1 MFSINNLR
9 LGTITATDYCLGS
22 VPVQKMYLGQILVFD
37 RTEAITTQY
46 VFKTETGSTTFS
58 TNAVNG
64 SFDIQ
69 IQSYKI
75 NSDGSGREELNIM
88 IANDGSMD
96 WCTPS
101 VTNSGSTHTLHLDI
115 QDNNT
120 TNSRTCR
127 ITIRQNESNQ
137 ALAINITQAAGSVD
151 IQYTFNFDGLG
162 AEEDKTESITHDAQ
176 DISSV
181 LISYKETF
189 VNGVSQNDRTYVPVT
204 YNISSG
210 STFSSVSEP
219 DITNTQVEYTIHA
232 QENVTNSGRRIA
244 VVYTQSE
251 TNKTL
256 RHILNQTAGTIDT
269 KYTFTVP
276 HPTISIPAEA
286 KGGYFTLSW
295 ESYKQDVVNGEV
307 QDAKTKVGVV
317 TNSLE
322 VPDWIQLS
330 SQEEGE
336 LGNSLKF
343 NFSDNT
349 TASERSYTFE
359 LTQQETSDR
368 LTVVVTQAG
377 ADIET
382 TYTWNV
388 TPTTVTIDGT
398 DTATIN
404 VISYKQ
410 QWIGDIQQG
419 SPTPVDFQYTN
430 PGLEESIQATKRE
443 NGTGRWTITLSGG
456 TSSVETTYQMVFT
469 ANEGDNSTTVTVNKV
484 VAGRNYGDITITEF
498 TYPDIAPASGST
510 LTPTLSY
517 TQSWGYGDSTTDG
530 GTITSGATLYFA
542 GGAVNASNGQ
552 YTYTTKGTE
561 LSEQTD
567 TQVTVTVSLNGKTK
581 TATAN
586 ASQAANTRTAVITD
600 SEFTTAYR
608 DFPASGMANVSWSG
622 YGSITHA
629 PKAEWQYTSGSKTA
643 IEASYQWIDGTDH
656 NIPSRD
662 TTVGERQKVLQRD
675 GEWYLV
681 DQCTFVEGDLEVLE
695 CIPELWQQANEVTDT
710 QYTEWTI
717 TQSNIDDV
725 SAEGDT
731 ITVSPSIKR
740 TKTDTYT
747 STATK
752 QTEETSTDFTLQSN
766 QSWAVVNGKNIN
778 VSQNTG
784 GERSATITITSNGK
798 STTFTITQ
806 STRQT
811 ITSYGDIAIDGG
823 SATDIPASGGTVKAS
838 GCTATIQV
846 TYSSGSTGTVTVPA
860 QNITYTE
867 VSAESLGTTI
877 KARTKVGT
885 STCNVSYQGKS
896 ASKQIDVYQA
906 ANNATYGKPVVSCT
920 YNDIPASG
928 GSVNPTSSFTQSVE
942 YTSGSTSTVSTGGT
956 WSYTNATNTSTGQVT
971 ASSKGKTE
979 SDRTEVKTVTANITV
994 NGKTGSKQ
1002 VVVYQQANTKTAGDI
1017 TYGEWQVSVSANPT
1031 SVPNSGGTS
1040 TITRS
1045 AYRSRTQN
1053 YSYTSGDTSIENL
1066 SNETATPTLSSNQ
1079 TWAVISGTT
1088 VNISANNADTSR
1100 TVTITA
1106 TQESKQA
1113 TCTITQGASVKVYSD
1128 LNVTGLTFKQLPA
1141 SGIAAGQHVAQS
1153 YVTGGK
1159 VTQTWGWNTATGGG
1173 TLTWNL
1179 PADISEFT
1187 TFDVQIA
1194 DTVPSLGTT
1203 EREEHT
1209 INDIFTVNISQN
1221 GKTYNAS
1228 YDGVQ
1233 EANVKTAGDKRYNE
1247 DTEDTKQN
1255 VNISPASPWEF
1266 DVGTVKTKFRL
1277 GVPTYQMYTY
1287 TSGSESEEQIADTI
1301 LIPDSVSFFETSTN
1315 TPVEWIHSRTAIFD
1329 DPDYEYQYTVEDNIT
1344 GYSRTVD
1351 VVFYV
1356 LYPDQSLIT
1365 KLPITTRITQKAS
1378 PEMEYVTATVS
1389 NVVLN
1394 DAPAS
1399 GISLQNYD
1407 NGGYNNVPNSKN
1419 YLKSCMVTVQWRY
1432 EGRQEIAGNFVKY
1445 YPDDDEF
1452 LGPPM
1457 IFYCQYN
1464 TDAQNDD
1471 NTFVRNIDEK
1481 GTTVSGRTQIP
1492 YYVRVQFISIDNS
1505 GLDAYGYSNAGAWYQ
1520 EANQVESTTEEQG
1533 DKTVTKFE
1541 INNGTHTV
1549 NPQSGTLELQAVCS
1563 QTTTTVK
1570 TYTSG
1575 AISRDPST
1583 NSTLKPASLE
1593 SSQSWL
1599 TVPSVGSISW
1609 DSGKNVYTGNI
1620 NITANNNTSTRT
1632 AEVRCYPDSSKP
1644 AVYESITITQNA
1656 KTSTESY
1663 GYWNFD
1669 EVTAN
1674 TQSVTAAGG
1683 TITLSGNAKRTVTHN
1698 WSDGT
1703 QTTSTETKP
1712 LSECSV
1718 TVDNGATVSSNKTT
1732 VTIPV
1737 NQTTSAKSYTI
1748 TMLVYGGGSNIKE
1761 LTINQSADTYDSS
1774 DDTYGDWTVTV
1785 NASPLTIASTG
1796 GTSNITSS
1804 ATRTVTHHWV
1814 SGRTTNEQQS
1824 GTPTLSGSAAGFNL
1838 SGNTLTAQS
1847 NVSTNGV
1854 QTLTKNN
1861 DLSDSTVNPNALLA
1875 YSVNSYVDLPTTASR
1890 SITIT
1895 ATMDT
1900 KTNTVRVTQ
1909 SGDAGGRTY
1918 YMPQIKTVQYGFQ
1931 AQIEESEYEENT
1943 YDVFVSVSKT
1953 NDDAFGTSYGQILNT
1968 TVTITTDYPSSK
1980 TLDLECGWTRFYIDG
1995 VPTRVELSQSNNNSS
2010 QFELT
2015 SNGKWTIS

>member
-37 RTEAITTQY
+37 RTEAITTSY
-46 VFKTETGSTTFS
+46 VFRTETGSTTFS

-64 SFDIQ
+64 SVDIQ

-88 IANDGSMD
+88 IADDGGMD

-115 QDNNT
+115 QDNT
-120 TNSRTCR
+120 TTSSRTCR

-137 ALAINITQAAGSVD
+137 ALAISLTQAAGTSETVYTFGHNMTETLSLNSSARTVDIGVGSYKQQKVNGELVGELIPVDYDYSIQQDTQFVSLTRDEGSDHDGYTYWHINVTENTTRFARTAVIIFTQEETDDTCTFTINQAAGSVD

-162 AEEDKTESITHDAQ
+162 AEEDKTESITRDAQ

-189 VNGVSQNDRTYVPVT
+189 INGVSQNDRTYVPVT

-210 STFSSVSEP
+210 STFSSVSGP

-232 QENVTNSGRRIA
+232 QENVTNSGRSIV
-244 VVYTQSE
+244 VVYTQGE

-256 RHILNQTAGTIDT
+256 SHTLNQTAGTIDT

-295 ESYKQDVVNGEV
+295 ESYKQDVVNGEI
-307 QDAKTKVGVV
+307 QEARTKVGVV

-368 LTVVVTQAG
+368 RTVVVTQAG

-410 QWIGDIQQG
+410 QWIGGIQQG

-456 TSSVETTYQMVFT
+456 TPSVETTYQMVFT
-469 ANEGDNSTTVTVNKV
+469 ADEGDNSTTVTVNKV

-517 TQSWGYGDSTTDG
+517 TQSWGYGDSTTGG
-530 GTITSGATLYFA
+530 GTITSGATLQFA

-552 YTYTTKGTE
+552 YTYATKGTE

-622 YGSITHA
+622 YGSVTHA
-629 PKAEWQYTSGSKTA
+629 PKAEWQYTSGSKAA

-656 NIPSRD
+656 NIPSRG

-675 GEWYLV
+675 GEWYLF
-681 DQCTFVEGDLEVLE
+681 DQCIFTEGDLEVLE

-731 ITVSPSIKR
+731 ITINPSIKR

-747 STATK
+747 STVTK
-752 QTEETSTDFTLQSN
+752 QTEETSTEFTLQSN

-806 STRQT
+806 STGQT
-811 ITSYGDIAIDGG
+811 ITSYGDITIDGG

-846 TYSSGSTGTVTVPA
+846 TYSSGSTGTVTIPTD
-860 QNITYTE
+860 NITYTE

-920 YNDIPASG
+920 YDDIPASG
-928 GSVNPTSSFTQSVE
+928 GSVNPTSSFTQSVK

-956 WSYTNATNTSTGQVT
+956 WSYAGANNSYTGQVT
-971 ASSKGKTE
+971 ASSKGKIE
-979 SDRTEVKTVTANITV
+979 SDRTTVKIVTAAITI
-994 NGKTGSKQ
+994 NGQIGSKQ
-1002 VVVYQQANTKTAGDI
+1002 VTVYQKANTKTEGEVEYGDLTPVFKLEKTTAAVTGDEIEYTARFTRTQSRTDTWTSGESEVVDLGIDVEYGTADYVTPGTHNRVDWVTRDLADVGSEYEYKAVIDANTTPSSRSFQIELYYTGYGYVQSETITQSSGEKLYAAPVISEVSMNDVPASGMTAGSYTSDEPEFQQLINSFKVTQTWGYGQTTGGGTETYTWPEDGNNLGTTLIKLSTNVPSKGTTTSNRTNTNQQLRLQVGPNLVDGYTMLDLYQEANTRTYGDISISGGSVNGDIPASGGSKSASGCTATIRVDYDSGSYENVSVPSSNISYSSVSGSNLGTTFFYKTKVGTSRCTVSYQGKTATKDFDVYQQANSSTATDI
-1017 TYGEWQVSVSANPT
+1017 DYGTWQVNVSANPT
-1031 SVPNSGGTS
+1031 SIAASGGTS

-1045 AYRSRTQN
+1045 ATRTRKQN
-1053 YSYTSGDTSIENL
+1053 YTWTSGATSQSDL
-1066 SNETATPTLSSNQ
+1066 SNETATPTLNVSGTGFSLN
-1079 TWAVISGTT
+1079 GTT
-1088 VNISANNADTSR
+1088 VTAASNIPARTYTLTASNPKGDLEEGPDQELTSNVTSTYTQPSSNSR
-1100 TVTITA
+1100 SCTVTA
-1106 TQESKQA
+1106 THGGVSKQ
-1113 TCTITQGASVKVYSD
+1113 
-1128 LNVTGLTFKQLPA
+1128 VT
-1141 SGIAAGQHVAQS
+1141 
-1153 YVTGGK
+1153 
-1159 VTQTWGWNTATGGG
+1159 
-1173 TLTWNL
+1173 
-1179 PADISEFT
+1179 
-1187 TFDVQIA
+1187 
-1194 DTVPSLGTT
+1194 
-1203 EREEHT
+1203 
-1209 INDIFTVNISQN
+1209 ISQN
-1221 GKTYNAS
+1221 GQSQGSGNQDWTVVKGTNMQTATKSGNTITMVPNAE
-1228 YDGVQ
+1228 YGNKD
-1233 EANVKTAGDKRYNE
+1233 E
-1247 DTEDTKQN
+1247 
-1255 VNISPASPWEF
+1255 
-1266 DVGTVKTKFRL
+1266 
-1277 GVPTYQMYTY
+1277 TY
-1287 TSGSESEEQIADTI
+1287 TATC
-1301 LIPDSVSFFETSTN
+1301 
-1315 TPVEWIHSRTAIFD
+1315 
-1329 DPDYEYQYTVEDNIT
+1329 TV
-1344 GYSRTVD
+1344 
-1351 VVFYV
+1351 
-1356 LYPDQSLIT
+1356 
-1365 KLPITTRITQKAS
+1365 
-1378 PEMEYVTATVS
+1378 
-1389 NVVLN
+1389 
-1394 DAPAS
+1394 
-1399 GISLQNYD
+1399 
-1407 NGGYNNVPNSKN
+1407 
-1419 YLKSCMVTVQWRY
+1419 
-1432 EGRQEIAGNFVKY
+1432 
-1445 YPDDDEF
+1445 
-1452 LGPPM
+1452 
-1457 IFYCQYN
+1457 
-1464 TDAQNDD
+1464 
-1471 NTFVRNIDEK
+1471 
-1481 GTTVSGRTQIP
+1481 
-1492 YYVRVQFISIDNS
+1492 
-1505 GLDAYGYSNAGAWYQ
+1505 
-1520 EANQVESTTEEQG
+1520 
-1533 DKTVTKFE
+1533 
-1541 INNGTHTV
+1541 
-1549 NPQSGTLELQAVCS
+1549 
-1563 QTTTTVK
+1563 
-1570 TYTSG
+1570 
-1575 AISRDPST
+1575 
-1583 NSTLKPASLE
+1583 
-1593 SSQSWL
+1593 
-1599 TVPSVGSISW
+1599 
-1609 DSGKNVYTGNI
+1609 
-1620 NITANNNTSTRT
+1620 
-1632 AEVRCYPDSSKP
+1632 
-1644 AVYESITITQNA
+1644 
-1656 KTSTESY
+1656 
-1663 GYWNFD
+1663 
-1669 EVTAN
+1669 
-1674 TQSVTAAGG
+1674 
-1683 TITLSGNAKRTVTHN
+1683 
-1698 WSDGT
+1698 T
-1703 QTTSTETKP
+1703 QTTSNKT
-1712 LSECSV
+1712 
-1718 TVDNGATVSSNKTT
+1718 ATVTGTWYKGYLNVSPATLDFT
-1732 VTIPV
+1732 
-1737 NQTTSAKSYTI
+1737 
-1748 TMLVYGGGSNIKE
+1748 
-1761 LTINQSADTYDSS
+1761 AD
-1774 DDTYGDWTVTV
+1774 
-1785 NASPLTIASTG
+1785 G
-1796 GTSNITSS
+1796 GTK
-1804 ATRTVTHHWV
+1804 
-1814 SGRTTNEQQS
+1814 Q
-1824 GTPTLSGSAAGFNL
+1824 
-1838 SGNTLTAQS
+1838 
-1847 NVSTNGV
+1847 
-1854 QTLTKNN
+1854 
-1861 DLSDSTVNPNALLA
+1861 
-1875 YSVNSYVDLPTTASR
+1875 
-1890 SITIT
+1890 ITI
-1895 ATMDT
+1895 DT
-1900 KTNTVRVTQ
+1900 NLNWQ
-1909 SGDAGGRTY
+1909 A
-1918 YMPQIKTVQYGFQ
+1918 MP
-1931 AQIEESEYEENT
+1931 
-1943 YDVFVSVSKT
+1943 
-1953 NDDAFGTSYGQILNT
+1953 
-1968 TVTITTDYPSSK
+1968 
-1980 TLDLECGWTRFYIDG
+1980 
-1995 VPTRVELSQSNNNSS
+1995 
-2010 QFELT
+2010 
-2015 SNGKWTIS
+2015 

>member
-9 LGTITATDYCLGS
+9 IGSITPTDYFLGS
-22 VPVQKMYLGQILVFD
+22 VPIQKMYLGKICVFD
-37 RTEAITTQY
+37 RTEAERTVYTFTANSST
-46 VFKTETGSTTFS
+46 VTGNANGGSTE
-58 TNAVNG
+58 
-64 SFDIQ
+64 IQ
-69 IQSYKI
+69 IQSYKETYVGDNPQGDI
-75 NSDGSGREELNIM
+75 TRVSFTDTWMSQFP
-88 IANDGSMD
+88 D
-96 WCTPS
+96 WCTPGVKS
-101 VTNSGSTHTLHLDI
+101 DSS
-115 QDNNT
+115 NT
-120 TNSRTCR
+120 TWT
-127 ITIRQNESNQ
+127 ITLNFDENVSSDARQANVTLTQQESNKQ
-137 ALAINITQAAGSVD
+137 VILTVKQEAGNVTT
-151 IQYTFNFDGLG
+151 QYTLNVQPTEATLTGTDT
-162 AEEDKTESITHDAQ
+162 DK
-176 DISSV
+176 
-181 LISYKETF
+181 
-189 VNGVSQNDRTYVPVT
+189 
-204 YNISSG
+204 
-210 STFSSVSEP
+210 ST
-219 DITNTQVEYTIHA
+219 
-232 QENVTNSGRRIA
+232 
-244 VVYTQSE
+244 
-251 TNKTL
+251 
-256 RHILNQTAGTIDT
+256 
-269 KYTFTVP
+269 TFTVN
-276 HPTISIPAEA
+276 T
-286 KGGYFTLSW
+286 
-295 ESYKQDVVNGEV
+295 YKQQIINGEV
-307 QDAKTKVGVV
+307 QPAKTHV
-317 TNSLE
+317 TCSF
-322 VPDWIQLS
+322 DSGIGG
-330 SQEEGE
+330 EEGVSISSKNNNN
-336 LGNSLKF
+336 GTYTVTVTCMS
-343 NFSDNT
+343 T
-349 TASERSYTFE
+349 TQNQDYPII
-359 LTQQETSDR
+359 
-368 LTVVVTQAG
+368 VTQA
-377 ADIET
+377 ESSK
-382 TYTWNV
+382 
-388 TPTTVTIDGT
+388 
-398 DTATIN
+398 TATFTLH
-404 VISYKQ
+404 K
-410 QWIGDIQQG
+410 
-419 SPTPVDFQYTN
+419 VD
-430 PGLEESIQATKRE
+430 P
-443 NGTGRWTITLSGG
+443 
-456 TSSVETTYQMVFT
+456 SVTY
-469 ANEGDNSTTVTVNKV
+469 S
-484 VAGRNYGDITITEF
+484 DITITTF
-498 TYPDIAPASGST
+498 TYPSPVSAAGET
-510 LTPTLSY
+510 VTPTLAYSQTY
-517 TQSWGYGDSTTDG
+517 GYDGATTGG
-530 GTITSGATLYFA
+530 GTITSGATVKYS
-542 GGAVNASNGQ
+542 GTGVGPSTGAVTVES
-552 YTYTTKGTE
+552 KGTT
-561 LSEQTD
+561 LSGET
-567 TQVTVTVSLNGKTK
+567 TVSEVTVTVSMNGKSASK
-581 TATAN
+581 TFTIKQEEN
-586 ASQAANTRTAVITD
+586 RIESTDHGDWTIEVSDTMQAQPSGGTLHFNPVISRTVTNT
-600 SEFTTAYR
+600 
-608 DFPASGMANVSWSG
+608 
-622 YGSITHA
+622 
-629 PKAEWQYTSGSKTA
+629 YTS
-643 IEASYQWIDGTDH
+643 EAVEE
-656 NIPSRD
+656 
-662 TTVGERQKVLQRD
+662 TTENDNDNYTLSSNQTWAVVSDKSVVVSAND
-675 GEWYLV
+675 GETRSAIITL
-681 DQCTFVEGDLEVLE
+681 TSHEVSKQ
-695 CIPELWQQANEVTDT
+695 I
-710 QYTEWTI
+710 TI
-717 TQSNIDDV
+717 TQSSGTEIT
-725 SAEGDT
+725 EYGDIT
-731 ITVSPSIKR
+731 I
-740 TKTDTYT
+740 
-747 STATK
+747 
-752 QTEETSTDFTLQSN
+752 
-766 QSWAVVNGKNIN
+766 
-778 VSQNTG
+778 TG
-784 GERSATITITSNGK
+784 GEAS
-798 STTFTITQ
+798 
-806 STRQT
+806 
-811 ITSYGDIAIDGG
+811 
-823 SATDIPASGGTVKAS
+823 DIPASGGTSKAT
-838 GCTATIQV
+838 GYTISQQV
-846 TYSSGSTGTVTVPA
+846 TYSNGEQETIDLTASADVT
-860 QNITYTE
+860 Q
-867 VSAESLGTTI
+867 VSADSLGTTV
-877 KARTKVGT
+877 KGRTKVGT
-885 STCNVSYQGKS
+885 SVISISNGDKE
-896 ASKQIDVYQA
+896 ASKSIDVYQQANAITGTTYKNAHISLEANPMTIPA
-906 ANNATYGKPVVSCT
+906 AGGTSELTTQATRTATHTYTSGDTKDVEESSAPYTTISGEGFSLSASSAMTITITATKNDGAQRTATITSKAYEVTETLIITQESGQTITSYGEITITEGTVS
-920 YNDIPASG
+920 DIPASG
-928 GSVNPTSSFTQSVE
+928 GSMTVTNYKATQNVTYASTQTGTIDVTGQCTTTKIDGQNLGTTIKERTLLGQAKVNCSANGKTATKSFDVYQEANTATYGEVTGGTATANDILASGGTVQATVTKDATQTIS
-942 YTSGSTSTVSTGGT
+942 YTSGSTRNGNVTNSATEVS
-956 WSYTNATNTSTGQVT
+956 
-971 ASSKGKTE
+971 ASSLGTTVKG
-979 SDRTEVKTVTANITV
+979 RTQVGTSIMTFTGEG
-994 NGKTGSKQ
+994 GKSQK
-1002 VVVYQQANTKTAGDI
+1002 VSVPVYQQANEKTTGDI

-1053 YSYTSGDTSIENL
+1053 YSYTSGDTSTENL

-1153 YVTGGK
+1153 YVTGGT

-1228 YDGVQ
+1228 YDGIQ

-1247 DTEDTKQN
+1247 DTSDTKQN

-1277 GVPTYQMYTY
+1277 GVPTYQKYTY

-1329 DPDYEYQYTVEDNIT
+1329 DPNYEYQYTVEDNIT

-1419 YLKSCMVTVQWRY
+1419 YLKSCMVTVSWRY
-1432 EGRQEIAGNFVKY
+1432 EGREEIAGNFVKY

-1464 TDAQNDD
+1464 TDAQNND

-1492 YYVRVQFISIDNS
+1492 YYVRVQFVSIDNS
-1505 GLDAYGYSNAGAWYQ
+1505 GLDAYGYSSAGAWYQ

-1599 TVPSVGSISW
+1599 TVPSIGSISW
-1609 DSGKNVYTGNI
+1609 DSNKNAYTGNV
-1620 NITANNNTSTRT
+1620 NITANDNTSTRT

-1644 AVYESITITQNA
+1644 LVYESITITQNA

-1718 TVDNGATVSSNKTT
+1718 TVDNGATVSSNNTT

-1774 DDTYGDWTVTV
+1774 DDTYSDWTVSV
-1785 NASPLTIASTG
+1785 SASPQTIAYTG
-1796 GTSNITSS
+1796 GTSTITRS

-1861 DLSDSTVNPNALLA
+1861 DLSDSSANPDSLLA

-1918 YMPQIKTVQYGFQ
+1918 YMPKTKTVQSGFDVE
-1931 AQIEESEYEENT
+1931 IKKSEYEENT
-1943 YDVFVSVSKT
+1943 YDVLVGVSKT
-1953 NDDAFGTSYGQILNT
+1953 NDDAFGTSYGQTLDT